1 MGERGV
7 GVRLRER
14 AEAGAVLVAPVA
26 PERPR
31 STLDWFTKVL
41 RSVEVLGPVGLLEPP
56 QPLRELSISIPIVLG
71 NPALTRL
78 LYIAS
83 V

>member
-1 MGERGV
+1 
-7 GVRLRER
+7 
-14 AEAGAVLVAPVA
+14 
-26 PERPR
+26 
-31 STLDWFTKVL
+31 LDWFTKVL
-41 RSVEVLGPVGLLEPP
+41 RSVEVLGPVGLLGPP